1 MAVVGLDLE
10 SRLEIFDSVG
20 FLLKGAKLGP
30 SLVVLLKAYARASAL
45 SFASRSAGDMDDRWR
60 GPLEACGDD
69 DDSPSSRASLVTR
82 PCVMIDQYCI
92 NGVKNETFANEIRP
106 IGGFPKSRQS
116 PDCFVQDG

>member
-1 MAVVGLDLE
+1 MEDDLDDELDCRG
-10 SRLEIFDSVG
+10 SFRFR
-20 FLLKGAKLGP
+20 LGP

-92 NGVKNETFANEIRP
+92 NGVKNETANEIRP

-116 PDCFVQDG
+116 PDCFV